1 MRSGSADRRRPGTMG
16 IGVTALLAVLAVSVG
31 SCNAGRASLAGA
43 GRKLSRAEAEA
54 CVQGGGTVQRDGV
67 LQYERC
73 TKRFTDAGK
82 ECRDSSDCEGRCLA
96 ENPMVKS
103 GAMATGS
110 CEIDDSPFGCWA
122 EIEGGVVVRSMCV
135 D

>member
-1 MRSGSADRRRPGTMG
+1 MG
-16 IGVTALLAVLAVSVG
+16 IGVTALLALLTVFVS
-31 SCNAGRASLAGA
+31 SCSAGRASYEGTE
-43 GRKLSRAEAEA
+43 RKLSRAEAEA
-54 CVQGGGTVQRDGV
+54 CVQGGGTVQRDGI

-96 ENPMVKS
+96 DNPMVKW
-103 GAMATGS
+103 GAVATGS